1 VQIVR
6 SLSKA
11 IGGHSDHLAE
21 FLSLRRG
28 SRRPVLASDLSG
40 KEAAEMTR
48 ALIIVSIVL
57 VLIVLIAFGW
67 F

>member
-1 VQIVR
+1 MQIVR

-28 SRRPVLASDLSG
+28 SHRPVRAAGLSG
-40 KEAAEMTR
+40 KAAAEMMRST
-48 ALIIVSIVL
+48 AIILITL

-67 F
+67 V

>member
-28 SRRPVLASDLSG
+28 SHRAVLAPDLSRN
-40 KEAAEMTR
+40 EAAKVTR
-48 ALIIVSIVL
+48 ALIIVPIVL